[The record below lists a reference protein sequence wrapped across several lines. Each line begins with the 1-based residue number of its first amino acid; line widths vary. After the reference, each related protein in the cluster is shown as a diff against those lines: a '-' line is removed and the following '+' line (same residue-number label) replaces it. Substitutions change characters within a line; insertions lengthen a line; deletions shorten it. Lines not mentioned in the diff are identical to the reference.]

1 MPKESHGCCGGH
13 GHGGGHG
20 GGQGAAGHAAGQH
33 GLHAHPTARLAD
45 GVTTGHAVVI
55 GENSVVADGC
65 VLGNFIVIEADVEIG
80 ADCALGNHVTICE
93 GARLGAGTVVADFA
107 IVGKRPKLSP
117 ASTAKGG
124 PLPGIVVG
132 ERCSIG
138 SHTVVMAG
146 TRLGD
151 GVIVGDNAG
160 VRERCAIGDSVVVGR
175 GVTVENDTT
184 IGART
189 KIQSG
194 AYVTAYVT
202 LEEDV
207 FIAPMVVTTNDNYMG
222 RTKKRFDELKGCTV
236 RRGARVG
243 GGSHLLPGVVIG
255 EEAFIATG
263 SVVTKDVPAR
273 ALVMGVP
280 GRVVRDVADEEL
292 LENDDSRR

>member
-1 MPKESHGCCGGH
+1 MTHETKGGCCGH
-13 GHGGGHG
+13 NHGGA
-20 GGQGAAGHAAGQH
+20 GAGAGRGRH
-33 GLHAHPTARLAD
+33 GLHAAP
-45 GVTTGHAVVI
+45 GVSLPAGVDHGHAVVI
-55 GENSVVADGC
+55 GEGASVGEGT
-65 VLGNFIVIEADVEIG
+65 VLGNFVVIEPG
-80 ADCALGNHVTICE
+80 ASIAKDCAIGNHVTICE
-93 GARLGAGTVVADFA
+93 DAVIGAGTVIADFA

-124 PLPGIVVG
+124 PLPGVVLG
-132 ERCSIG
+132 GACSIG

-146 TRLGD
+146 TTLGD

-160 VRERCAIGDSVVVGR
+160 VRERCAIGDRVVVGR
-175 GVTVENDTT
+175 SVTVENDTT

-194 AYVTAYVT
+194 AYITAYVT

-236 RRGARVG
+236 RRGARIG
-243 GGSHLLPGVVIG
+243 GGSHLLPGVTIG

-263 SVVTKDVPAR
+263 SVVTKDIPAK

-280 GRVVRDVADEEL
+280 ARVMRDVPDEEL